1 MSSKN
6 SIESVRYHLKKSGS
20 NASNATI
27 SSYIERHPALPPKEL
42 ADMILAGE
50 TTALEPAAAPATP
63 ATPAALVVTEKQ
75 ELAVKTIAAQEFSL
89 VLNTN
94 DVADIVNA
102 LNPAISDELEFLA
115 QVKGAIALWLQDR
128 REKTSAA
135 IAQELADI
143 TDLIN
148 QDNANISSIF
158 DTANH
163 QIKEL
168 VSRQKTRQTDYKSK
182 DRRDIFEMLKPA

>member
-27 SSYIERHPALPPKEL
+27 SSYIERHPSAAPKEL
-42 ADMILAGE
+42 ADMIMAGE
-50 TTALEPAAAPATP
+50 TTALEPAAPAAPA
-63 ATPAALVVTEKQ
+63 PAALAVAQKQ
-75 ELAVKTIAAQEFSL
+75 ELAVKTIAAKEFSL
-89 VLNTN
+89 ALTTN

-135 IAQELADI
+135 INKELADI
-143 TDLIN
+143 SDLIN
-148 QDNANISSIF
+148 QDNVNISSIF
-158 DTANH
+158 DTANS

-168 VSRQKTRQTDYKSK
+168 VSRQKTRHTDFKSR
-182 DRRDIFEMLKPA
+182 DRRDIFELLKPA